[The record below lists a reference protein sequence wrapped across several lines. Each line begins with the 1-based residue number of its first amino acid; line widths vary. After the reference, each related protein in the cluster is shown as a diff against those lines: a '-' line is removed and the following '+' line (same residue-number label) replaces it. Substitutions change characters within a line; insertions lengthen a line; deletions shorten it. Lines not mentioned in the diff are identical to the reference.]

1 MADRDVRPT
10 AKSSPIDV
18 TLLLLDLAVTHVV
31 ARGRQTLLAILGVA
45 LGVGFSVAMAALLE
59 GSQKD
64 FVEQLINAIPNVE
77 ITDERREAA
86 QQPAQLVF
94 DDAQFNS
101 LTTREDPRGIRN
113 PIAVTGAIRAN
124 VEGRVSAALQ
134 VQGVIRYAGR
144 DTGVSLSGVVPE
156 DEISVSQI
164 GDDMEA
170 GLLTDLNSRAD
181 AVVLGDDLAESIN
194 AEVGDTV
201 TLVSPAGDI
210 YRYRL
215 VGIFDSGNVA
225 ADAGTGYLLLS
236 TAQVFAGRPNAVN
249 TVRVSLDDPDT
260 APQVASW
267 IESQFGYKSVS
278 WQEANEA
285 LLESFIV
292 RDIIMYTVVAAILL
306 VAGFGIYN
314 IISTITY
321 EKTRDIAIMKSLG
334 FYEGDMRRLF
344 VMEGLAMGI
353 AGSLVGAALGVLL
366 TIALGQVEFVNPQS
380 DDPITIPVIFSPLHY
395 SIAIGIALGSAVFAA
410 YMPARKA
417 SVLNPV
423 DIIRGAT

>member
-1 MADRDVRPT
+1 MADQDVRPT

-101 LTTREDPRGIRN
+101 LTTREDHRGIRN

-181 AVVLGDDLAESIN
+181 AVVLGDDLAESIT

-210 YRYRL
+210 YSYRM
-215 VGIFDSGNVA
+215 VGIIDSGNVA
-225 ADAGTGYLLLS
+225 AAAGTGYLL
-236 TAQVFAGRPNAVN
+236 
-249 TVRVSLDDPDT
+249 
-260 APQVASW
+260 
-267 IESQFGYKSVS
+267 
-278 WQEANEA
+278 
-285 LLESFIV
+285 
-292 RDIIMYTVVAAILL
+292 
-306 VAGFGIYN
+306 
-314 IISTITY
+314 
-321 EKTRDIAIMKSLG
+321 
-334 FYEGDMRRLF
+334 
-344 VMEGLAMGI
+344 
-353 AGSLVGAALGVLL
+353 
-366 TIALGQVEFVNPQS
+366 
-380 DDPITIPVIFSPLHY
+380 
-395 SIAIGIALGSAVFAA
+395 
-410 YMPARKA
+410 
-417 SVLNPV
+417 
-423 DIIRGAT
+423 

>member
-1 MADRDVRPT
+1 MAKAGNER
-10 AKSSPIDV
+10 SPKPSAFGV
-18 TLLLLDLAVTHVV
+18 TVLLIDLAVTHVI
-31 ARGRQTLLAILGVA
+31 ARGRQTLLAVLGVA

-64 FVEQLINAIPNVE
+64 FVEQLINAIPHVE

-86 QQPAQLVF
+86 RQPAQLVF

-101 LTTREDPRGIRN
+101 LTTRDDPRGIRN

-124 VEGRVSAALQ
+124 VEGRVSAALK

-201 TLVSPAGDI
+201 TLVSPAGDV

-215 VGIFDSGNVA
+215 VGVFDSGNVA

-236 TAQVFAGRPNAVN
+236 TAQVFAGRPNAIN
-249 TVRVSLDDPDT
+249 TIRVSLDDT
-260 APQVASW
+260 NAAPQVANW
-267 IESQFGYKSVS
+267 IEGQFGYKSVS

-285 LLESFIV
+285 ILESFII

-314 IISTITY
+314 IISTITH

-344 VMEGLAMGI
+344 VMEGMAMGV
-353 AGSLVGAALGVLL
+353 AGSVVGTVLGILL
-366 TIALGQVEFVNPQS
+366 TMALGQVEFANPQS
-380 DDPITIPVIFSPLHY
+380 DDPIMIPVIFSPLHY
-395 SIAIGIALGSAVFAA
+395 SIAIAIALGSAVFAA